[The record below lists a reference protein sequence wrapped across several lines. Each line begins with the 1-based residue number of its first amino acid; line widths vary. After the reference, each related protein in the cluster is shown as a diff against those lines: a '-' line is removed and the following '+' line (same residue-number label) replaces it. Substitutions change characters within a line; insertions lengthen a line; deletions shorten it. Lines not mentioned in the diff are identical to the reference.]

1 MEGIY
6 MNILLAFVIT
16 MAVLLIALIKFK
28 VSPGLALFGSAIL
41 MALLGGVALP
51 DMLTY
56 LTSGFGNMMTS
67 IGLIII
73 FGGVFGMMLGD
84 AGGMEELAKGLLRLV
99 GKKNDLLA
107 INLAGFIVSIPVYFG
122 SAYIMMAPLVTSLQ
136 KLTKKKTTSYVAALF
151 TGLLLTHCIVAPTP
165 GPTAVAGQLGVNLGW
180 FILYGIVVSL
190 PASLLFG
197 WQYGN
202 FLNRKDT
209 KDDVARIDTNE
220 EVKEIMDDSDLLKA
234 DPSKPSAMTI
244 MMLITFP
251 IVLIIIGSVVSV
263 AASPDT
269 FVYALFTFIGNNNVA
284 LFIALIITAIV
295 LRKYLVKSTGTTIM
309 QYIDRSSDKLGNIL
323 MVIGCGGCFG
333 NVLQKCGLGD
343 ALVEF
348 MSGWNMPILLLAF
361 LLAMIIRAAVGSA
374 TVAMLTAVSII
385 GTAAV
390 SMGYSPVILGLTICA
405 GTVGLTL
412 PTDAAFWLPARY
424 NNLETNEA
432 FVATTYSTT
441 GASII
446 AFLVIIIL
454 NQFAGILPGMF

>member
-1 MEGIY
+1 

-16 MAVLLIALIKFK
+16 MAVLLIALIIFK

-41 MALLGGVALP
+41 MAVLGGVALP
-51 DMLTY
+51 DMLSY

-73 FGGVFGMMLGD
+73 FGGIFGMMLGD
-84 AGGMEELAKGLLRLV
+84 AGGMEELAKGLLRVV
-99 GKKNDLLA
+99 GRKNDLLA
-107 INLAGFIVSIPVYFG
+107 MNLAGFIVSIPVYFG

-136 KLTKKKTTSYVAALF
+136 KLTRKKTTSYVAALF
-151 TGLLLTHCIVAPTP
+151 TGLLLTHCVVAPTP
-165 GPTAVAGQLGVNLGW
+165 GPTAVAGQLGANLGW

-202 FLNRKDT
+202 FLNRKTSKEDRAAA
-209 KDDVARIDTNE
+209 KE
-220 EVKEIMDDSDLLKA
+220 EAKSVVENDELLKA
-234 DPSKPSAMTI
+234 DPTKPSALKI
-244 MMLITFP
+244 MLLILFP
-251 IVLIIIGSVVSV
+251 IMLIIIGSIVTV
-263 AASPDT
+263 AAPEGTLVYNFFT
-269 FVYALFTFIGNNNVA
+269 FVGNNNVA
-284 LFIALIITAIV
+284 LFIAIIVTGIT
-295 LRKYLVKSTGTTIM
+295 LRKYLVENTGVSVM
-309 QYIDRSSDKLGNIL
+309 QYIDKSSDKLGNIL

-385 GTAAV
+385 GTAAI
-390 SMGYSPVILGLTICA
+390 SMGYSPVIVGLAICA

-412 PTDAAFWLPARY
+412 PTDAAFWLPARN
-424 NNLETNEA
+424 NNLETKEA

-441 GASII
+441 GASIVV
-446 AFLVIIIL
+446 FLVVL
-454 NQFAGILPGMF
+454 LLQQFAGILPGLY